1 MKQVALR
8 RVASVRVSNVNKHSV
23 DTEPAVRLCNY
34 TDVYYQ
40 PTIHRGLDFMKATA
54 TREQARSF
62 ALEVGDTVM
71 TKDSETASD
80 IGVSTY
86 VAETV
91 DDLVCGYH
99 LAILRPGPDVHAKYL
114 TWAVR
119 AGAARHHLA
128 TSATGMT
135 RMGLTYDAINSTPIP
150 DIPFSDQQRIADFLD
165 TQTTHID
172 AIIAKRQRQRHV
184 MDTLWRSVVEDAF
197 TAPTGDLVRLSR
209 VADVQSGL
217 TINVREQRGL
227 ADGSEVPYL
236 SVSNVKDGYLD
247 LRVVKVAA
255 VSDAQLRRYALRDGD
270 VLMTEGGDLDKLGRG
285 TVWASELTP
294 CLHQNHVFAVRPR
307 PGALDPWYLAM
318 QTQTQRVR
326 DYFRLTASKSTN
338 LASTSMSK
346 VLALPLVVPA
356 IEDQFIVASRL
367 RAERAALED
376 CGADL
381 ARSIELL
388 TEYKQSLITAAVTGE
403 FDVTSASGRGMP
415 GADA

>member
-1 MKQVALR
+1 VKQVALR

-40 PTIHRGLDFMKATA
+40 PTIHRGLDFMRATA
-54 TREQARSF
+54 TREQVRSF

-80 IGVSTY
+80 IGVSTH

-165 TQTTHID
+165 AQVLRID
-172 AIIAKRQRQRHV
+172 AAIASRHRQQVLVAESEASRAAG
-184 MDTLWRSVVEDAF
+184 AF
-197 TAPTGDLVRLSR
+197 SRITGRIRLSR
-209 VADVQSGL
+209 LLRTSAVGVVVNPSSYFVDDGVPFIHGY
-217 TINVREQRGL
+217 NVR
-227 ADGSEVPYL
+227 DGWF
-236 SVSNVKDGYLD
+236 D
-247 LRVVKVAA
+247 LRDLKRMSAE
-255 VSDAQLRRYALRDGD
+255 SSRSLPRSELQCGD
-270 VLMTEGGDLDKLGRG
+270 VLVVRAGYPGRAAVVTEDLVGGNC
-285 TVWASELTP
+285 ASVLVLRCGVELLP
-294 CLHQNHVFAVRPR
+294 A
-307 PGALDPWYLAM
+307 YLAAFLNSPLGKA
-318 QTQTQRVR
+318 QVSAAQYGAAQGVVNLGDVLSFQIPHTSVAAQRTLIGRLQRITEATRQVR
-326 DYFRLTASKSTN
+326 ATLND
-338 LASTSMSK
+338 
-346 VLALPLVVPA
+346 
-356 IEDQFIVASRL
+356 
-367 RAERAALED
+367 
-376 CGADL
+376 
-381 ARSIELL
+381 SISLL
-388 TEYKQSLITAAVTGE
+388 TEYKQALITAAVTGE
-403 FDVTSASGRGMP
+403 FDVTAATGRGMP